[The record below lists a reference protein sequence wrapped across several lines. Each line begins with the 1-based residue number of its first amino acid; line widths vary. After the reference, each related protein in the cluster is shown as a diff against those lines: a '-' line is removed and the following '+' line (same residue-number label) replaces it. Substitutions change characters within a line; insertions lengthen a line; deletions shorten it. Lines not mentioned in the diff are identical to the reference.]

1 MSRPECASAACLMT
15 TSRQAVGPARGLAG
29 HQDRSAHPVDHPAGN
44 GEPVYATG
52 WCLTARA

>member
-15 TSRQAVGPARGLAG
+15 ISRQAVGPRRLAG